1 MGTGVTAFVSS
12 PGRREDNTE
21 FSKESAELDKELSLN
36 FISLHLGKKKKK
48 GRKCC
53 GFMFLIY
60 FHERTYSKIIH

>member
-48 GRKCC
+48 AESAVVLC
-53 GFMFLIY
+53 
-60 FHERTYSKIIH
+60 S